1 MVEKVSEVSMNVAMN
16 SGSKQDDDTLLK
28 HIAKKKKQQQGDEN
42 SLLDAMLQPSA
53 LVRLATT
60 LARGGGMQKTE
71 KQAVKEDL
79 SASLHLEADSQYTKN
94 GDGLRRQVALAV
106 AGQMALLNIGNKSAS
121 AQEGEVTNA
130 ISRKGA
136 SAPQPLSATV
146 PANAATNM
154 LVDAVSKL
162 QQSVTAQQS
171 QTAALANPLIV
182 NKSAQEAETGR
193 QDKQSRTKDDLV
205 EVRSHW
211 QGTKQAENVLPKQ
224 GETTAQSQNSPAT
237 LQQLKAQASSA
248 SGVKGG
254 NEGQTLEVNFQF
266 QRWSGDHSVKISVPT
281 EARRE
286 GNVTLLPSDARAADV
301 LQRNMGHLTGLNPDL
316 LRPQQERDEQQQQ
329 RRQQQ
334 QQEEDQE

>member
-1 MVEKVSEVSMNVAMN
+1 MVEKVSEVRMNVAMN
-16 SGSKQDDDTLLK
+16 SGSTQHDDALLK

-60 LARGGGMQKTE
+60 LVRGGGVQKTE
-71 KQAVKEDL
+71 KQAGKEDL

-106 AGQMALLNIGNKSAS
+106 AGQMALLNKGNESAS
-121 AQEGEVTNA
+121 GQEGEATNA

-182 NKSAQEAETGR
+182 NKSAKEAETGR
-193 QDKQSRTKDDLV
+193 QDKQSRAKDDLV
-205 EVRSHW
+205 EARPHW
-211 QGTKQAENVLPKQ
+211 QGTKQAESVLPKQ

-237 LQQLKAQASSA
+237 LQQFKAQA
-248 SGVKGG
+248 SGVKGR